1 MSFYYNLNNFIKL
14 VVILSVFLG
23 AAGCVSSDMTD
34 LEKQVS
40 TIMSKPGGE
49 LEPLPQIK
57 PYEAYVYESSKLQSK
72 DPFKRFYIQ
81 EQSMAI
87 EDTEQGPVD
96 DGLTEEMRNEI
107 QNRNREELER
117 FELDSLKMDGP
128 LTDEENNWGIL
139 IDPGG
144 IVHRVKTGNYVG
156 LNIGKITSIQEEQIE
171 VREIIRDSSGRYEER
186 IAKLT
191 LIE

>member
-57 PYEAYVYESSKLQSK
+57 PYEAYVYL
-72 DPFKRFYIQ
+72 
-81 EQSMAI
+81 
-87 EDTEQGPVD
+87 
-96 DGLTEEMRNEI
+96 
-107 QNRNREELER
+107 
-117 FELDSLKMDGP
+117 SL
-128 LTDEENNWGIL
+128 IH
-139 IDPGG
+139 I
-144 IVHRVKTGNYVG
+144 
-156 LNIGKITSIQEEQIE
+156 
-171 VREIIRDSSGRYEER
+171 
-186 IAKLT
+186 
-191 LIE
+191 

>member
-1 MSFYYNLNNFIKL
+1 
-14 VVILSVFLG
+14 
-23 AAGCVSSDMTD
+23 MTD

-117 FELDSLKMDGP
+117 FELDSLKMVGT

>member
-40 TIMSKPGGE
+40 TIMSKPGGQ

-117 FELDSLKMDGP
+117 FELDSLKMVGT

-139 IDPGG
+139 LDPGG
-144 IVHRVKTGNYVG
+144 VVHRVKTGNYVG